1 MSPTSTSSFPQ
12 PVTRPVVVAALLL
25 ALGTGAAAGADELPV
40 SPDLGREAS
49 EAVVQQMDISI
60 APDGATLPAG
70 SGTVEAG
77 ESVYQAQCL
86 VCHGAQGDGADAD
99 MLTGGVGTLATA
111 QPVKTVGSYWPYA
124 TTLFDYIRRAMPH
137 NAPLTLT
144 DDEVYAVTA
153 YLLWTN
159 RIIGRDLVLDAT
171 TLPAV
176 QMPNRQGFVDV
187 WGPPWKRVWHTS
199 GLSVLAVVLLIG
211 AVVATIVLADPLT
224 RRPRLYRVVRGGL
237 LAATL
242 IGLGG
247 WFGVQPGLQEIVDA
261 VLSAT
266 AAGDWR
272 PLLGIP
278 ALVLVAVFTLVAL
291 LLWGRGAFCGW
302 LCPFGALQDFIHR
315 AARLLGVPRYEPP
328 ARVHRSLR
336 FLKYAVLAAIVT
348 VAVFAPAMLDTALAA
363 EPFGTAIGDA
373 FLRPWP
379 YVVWAV
385 ACLAIAVFTER
396 AFCRYLCPFGAALG
410 LGGRLRMLDWL
421 RRHRACGSSCT
432 KCEPICPTRAIRADG
447 TIDHS
452 ECIQCLRCQEAYFDP
467 AFCPEAKP
475 ARTPARATAG
485 GTGAAAALV
494 ATLLITADPAGADM
508 YDPLATR
515 LTPGVIAKTFPGASD
530 VQRPDGSPPVAT
542 VLEGDAVQGW
552 LFSTFETVNP
562 RGYSGEPFDIIVG
575 LDHAGRITGS
585 AVLELHEPMVGPSLI
600 PQTKLEDLFE
610 GLRNLDVRRPVRFT
624 GRGVDGVRGATI
636 SATLTYNAIVLSA
649 RKMARIQGLL
659 GEDENTGPFQLDV
672 DRFEPR
678 SWQELLDWGGV
689 GGGEY
694 SAQDLGIG
702 GEGDEP
708 GETVLS
714 LYAALATPADV
725 GRNLFGGQW
734 FNHHISQIGYGD
746 QLLAVLGSGR
756 ISWRGNAVRRTG
768 QYDRLR
774 LVQGEQSFSFTKSES
789 LTATAVRAD
798 GRPLFSETGL
808 FRIPRKWEFDP
819 LEPWTLELRVPPD
832 QGGGAVDVGYSLPQ
846 ELIGGDPI
854 ALEDAGLRPVQTAY
868 FGLVRTSALDGWR
881 RVWAEHDG
889 AIMGLVLLLMVL
901 SVLVAR
907 PNVISRHRRVHQWV
921 RLAFLVVVIGWL
933 GWVANAQLTIV
944 NVLTYAQAVFTGGWT
959 SFLYEPLIVIIAGY
973 TLVSLVL
980 FGRGVFCG
988 WLCPF
993 GALQELLA
1001 RLARAVRLPTL
1012 AIAETANERLW
1023 ALKYVVLA
1031 VLVGSAL
1038 TLGMGT
1044 TQTVAEVEPFKTAIT
1059 LRFDRSLPYV
1069 MYAGVLL
1076 ALGLFVERFYCRFL
1090 CPLGAAVA
1098 VLGKVRIFGNLA
1110 RRVECGNPCR
1120 LCERACPVQAIPAS
1134 GVINMNECFQ
1144 CLDCQVEYHDDR
1156 RCPPLAQMRRSLA
1169 PGSFAK

>member
-1 MSPTSTSSFPQ
+1 MI
-12 PVTRPVVVAALLL
+12 RPAAFLWPLLL
-25 ALGTGAAAGADELPV
+25 VLAFASPGRAAEAPA
-40 SPDLGREAS
+40 SPDLGREAPD
-49 EAVVQQMDISI
+49 EIVRQMDISVG
-60 APDGATLPAG
+60 PDGATLPAG

-77 ESVYQAQCL
+77 EAVYQAQCL

-99 MLTGGVGTLATA
+99 MLTGGVGTLGTA

-137 NAPLTLT
+137 NAPLSLT
-144 DDEVYAVTA
+144 DDETYAVTA

-159 RIIGRDLVLDAT
+159 RIIDRDLVLDAA
-171 TLPAV
+171 TLPTV
-176 QMPNRQGFVDV
+176 QMPNRQGFVDA

-211 AVVATIVLADPLT
+211 AVTATIVLADPLT

-247 WFGVQPGLQEIVDA
+247 WFGVQPGLQEIADA
-261 VLSAT
+261 VRSAT

-315 AARLLGVPRYEPP
+315 AARLLGVPRYEPS
-328 ARVHRSLR
+328 ARLHGGLR
-336 FLKYAVLAAIVT
+336 LLKYGVLAAIVA
-348 VAVFAPAMLDTALAA
+348 VAVFIPAMLDTALAA

-379 YVVWAV
+379 YVVWAL
-385 ACLAIAVFTER
+385 ACLGIAVFTER

-421 RRHRACGSSCT
+421 RRRRACGTSCS
-432 KCEPICPTRAIRADG
+432 KCEPVCPTRAIRTDG
-447 TIDHS
+447 TINHS

-467 AFCPEAKP
+467 AFCPEVKP
-475 ARTPARATAG
+475 PRRAGRAAARAG
-485 GTGAAAALV
+485 GAAAAVLAGWLV
-494 ATLLITADPAGADM
+494 AADHAHADM
-508 YDPLATR
+508 YDPLSTR
-515 LTPGVIAKTFPGASD
+515 LTPGVVAKTFPGAGD
-530 VQRPDGSPPVAT
+530 VQSPAGSPPVAA
-542 VLEGDAVQGW
+542 VRDGDSVQGW

-659 GEDENTGPFQLDV
+659 GEEEDTGPFQLDV
-672 DRFEPR
+672 DRYEPR
-678 SWQELLDWGGV
+678 SWQDLLDWGGV
-689 GGGEY
+689 VGGEFTT
-694 SAQDLGIG
+694 ADLGIT
-702 GEGDEP
+702 GDTDRPE
-708 GETVLS
+708 ESVLS
-714 LYAALATPADV
+714 FYAALATPAEV

-768 QYDRLR
+768 QYDRIR
-774 LVQGEQSFSFTKSES
+774 LIQGERSFDFTKSES
-789 LTATAVRAD
+789 LTATAVRAE

-808 FRIPRKWEFDP
+808 FRIPREWKFDP
-819 LEPWTLELRVPPD
+819 LEPWTIELRIPPEA
-832 QGGGAVDVGYSLPQ
+832 GGGSVDLAYTLPQ

-868 FGLVRTSALDGWR
+868 FGFVRTSALEGWQ
-881 RVWAEHDG
+881 RVWAEHDE
-889 AIMGLVLLLMVL
+889 AIMGLVLLLTVL
-901 SVLVAR
+901 SVLVGWPDA
-907 PNVISRHRRVHQWV
+907 ISRSRRVHLWA
-921 RLAFLVVVIGWL
+921 RLIFLAVVIGWL

-980 FGRGVFCG
+980 LGRGVFCG

-1001 RLARAVRLPTL
+1001 RLARAIRLPTL
-1012 AIAETANERLW
+1012 PITETANERLW

-1031 VLVGSAL
+1031 VLVGSTL
-1038 TLGMGT
+1038 TQGMGT
-1044 TQTVAEVEPFKTAIT
+1044 TQALAEVEPFKTAIT

-1069 MYAGVLL
+1069 LYAGVLL

-1090 CPLGAAVA
+1090 CPLGAAAA

-1110 RRVECGNPCR
+1110 RRAECGNPCR
-1120 LCERACPVQAIPAS
+1120 LCERACPVQAIEAS
-1134 GVINMNECFQ
+1134 GAINMNECFQ

-1156 RCPPLAQMRRSLA
+1156 RCPPLVRLRRSLA
-1169 PGSFAK
+1169 PGGAPSG

>member
-1 MSPTSTSSFPQ
+1 MI
-12 PVTRPVVVAALLL
+12 RPVAFFRLLL
-25 ALGTGAAAGADELPV
+25 LVLACASPGRAAEPPA
-40 SPDLGREAS
+40 SPDLGREAPD
-49 EAVVQQMDISI
+49 EIVRQMDISI
-60 APDGATLPAG
+60 GPDGATLPTG
-70 SGTVEAG
+70 SGTVEGG
-77 ESVYQAQCL
+77 EAVYQAQCL

-99 MLTGGVGTLATA
+99 MLTGGVGTLGTA

-144 DDEVYAVTA
+144 DDETYAVTA

-159 RIIGRDLVLDAT
+159 RIIDRDLVLDAA

-176 QMPNRQGFVDV
+176 QMPNRQGFVDA

-211 AVVATIVLADPLT
+211 AVTATIVLADPLT

-247 WFGVQPGLQEIVDA
+247 WFGVQPGLQEIADA
-261 VLSAT
+261 ARSAT

-315 AARLLGVPRYEPP
+315 AARLLGVPRYEPS
-328 ARVHRSLR
+328 ARLHGGLR
-336 FLKYAVLAAIVT
+336 YLKYVVLAGIVA
-348 VAVFAPAMLDTALAA
+348 VAVFVPAMLDTALAA

-379 YVVWAV
+379 YVVWAL
-385 ACLAIAVFTER
+385 ACLGIAVFTER

-421 RRHRACGSSCT
+421 RRRRACGTSCS
-432 KCEPICPTRAIRADG
+432 KCEPVCPTRAIRADG

-467 AFCPEAKP
+467 AFCPEVKP
-475 ARTPARATAG
+475 ARRPGRAAARAG
-485 GTGAAAALV
+485 GAAAAVL
-494 ATLLITADPAGADM
+494 AGWLATADRAHADM
-508 YDPLATR
+508 YDPLSTR
-515 LTPGVIAKTFPGASD
+515 LTPGVVAKTFPGAGD
-530 VQRPDGSPPVAT
+530 VQSPAGSPPVAT
-542 VLEGDAVQGW
+542 VRDGDSVQGW

-659 GEDENTGPFQLDV
+659 GEEEDTGPFQLDV
-672 DRFEPR
+672 DRYEPR
-678 SWQELLDWGGV
+678 SWQDLLDWGGV
-689 GGGEY
+689 VGGEFT
-694 SAQDLGIG
+694 AGDLGITDDTDRP
-702 GEGDEP
+702 DES
-708 GETVLS
+708 VLS
-714 LYAALATPADV
+714 FYAALATPAEV

-756 ISWRGNAVRRTG
+756 ISWRGNAFRRTG
-768 QYDRLR
+768 QYDRIR
-774 LVQGEQSFSFTKSES
+774 LIQGERSFDFTKSES
-789 LTATAVRAD
+789 LTATAVRAE
-798 GRPLFSETGL
+798 GRPLFAETGL
-808 FRIPRKWEFDP
+808 FRIPRDWKFDP
-819 LEPWTLELRVPPD
+819 LEPWTVELRVPPEA
-832 QGGGAVDVGYSLPQ
+832 GGGGVDLAYTLPQ
-846 ELIGGDPI
+846 DLIGGDPI

-868 FGLVRTSALDGWR
+868 LGFVRTSALDGWQ
-881 RVWAEHDG
+881 RVWAEHDQ
-889 AIMGLVLLLMVL
+889 AIMGLVMLLAVL
-901 SVLVAR
+901 SVLLAW
-907 PNVISRHRRVHQWV
+907 PDAISRNRRVHQWARFV
-921 RLAFLVVVIGWL
+921 FLAVVIGWL

-944 NVLTYAQAVFTGGWT
+944 NVLTYAQAVVTGGWT

-980 FGRGVFCG
+980 LGRGVFCG

-1012 AIAETANERLW
+1012 PIAETANERLW

-1031 VLVGSAL
+1031 VLVGSTL
-1038 TLGMGT
+1038 TQGMGT
-1044 TQTVAEVEPFKTAIT
+1044 TQALAEVEPFKTAIT

-1069 MYAGVLL
+1069 LYAGVLL

-1110 RRVECGNPCR
+1110 RRSECGNPCR
-1120 LCERACPVQAIPAS
+1120 LCERACPVQAIHAS
-1134 GVINMNECFQ
+1134 GTINMNECFQ
-1144 CLDCQVEYHDDR
+1144 CLDCQVEYHDHR
-1156 RCPPLAQMRRSLA
+1156 RCPPLVRLRRSLT
-1169 PGSFAK
+1169 PGSVPSG

>member
-1 MSPTSTSSFPQ
+1 MI
-12 PVTRPVVVAALLL
+12 RHVAFFRLLL
-25 ALGTGAAAGADELPV
+25 LVLACASPGRAAEAPA
-40 SPDLGREAS
+40 SPDLGREAPD
-49 EAVVQQMDISI
+49 EIVRQMDISVG
-60 APDGATLPAG
+60 PDGATLPAG
-70 SGTVEAG
+70 SGTVEDG
-77 ESVYQAQCL
+77 EAVYQAQCL

-99 MLTGGVGTLATA
+99 MLTGGVGTLGTA

-144 DDEVYAVTA
+144 DDETYAVTA

-159 RIIGRDLVLDAT
+159 RIIDRDLVLDAA

-176 QMPNRQGFVDV
+176 QMPNRQGFVDA

-211 AVVATIVLADPLT
+211 AVTATIVLADPLT

-247 WFGVQPGLQEIVDA
+247 WFGVQPGLQEIADA
-261 VLSAT
+261 VRSAT

-315 AARLLGVPRYEPP
+315 AARLLGVPRYEPS
-328 ARVHRSLR
+328 ARLHGGLR
-336 FLKYAVLAAIVT
+336 YLKYAVLAGIVT

-379 YVVWAV
+379 YVVWAL
-385 ACLAIAVFTER
+385 ACLGIAVFTER

-421 RRHRACGSSCT
+421 RRRRACGTSCS

-467 AFCPEAKP
+467 AFCPEVKP
-475 ARTPARATAG
+475 PRRAGRATARAG
-485 GTGAAAALV
+485 GAAAAIL
-494 ATLLITADPAGADM
+494 AGWLATADRAHADM
-508 YDPLATR
+508 YDPLSTR
-515 LTPGVIAKTFPGASD
+515 LTPGVVAKTFPGAGD
-530 VQRPDGSPPVAT
+530 VQSPAGSPPAAT
-542 VLEGDAVQGW
+542 VRDGDSVQGW

-649 RKMARIQGLL
+649 RKMARIHGLL
-659 GEDENTGPFQLDV
+659 GEEEDTGPFQLDV
-672 DRFEPR
+672 DRYEPR
-678 SWQELLDWGGV
+678 SWQDLLDWGGV
-689 GGGEY
+689 VGGEFT
-694 SAQDLGIG
+694 AGDLGITDDTDRPG
-702 GEGDEP
+702 GS
-708 GETVLS
+708 VLS
-714 LYAALATPADV
+714 FYAALATPAEV

-756 ISWRGNAVRRTG
+756 ISWRGNAFRRTG
-768 QYDRLR
+768 QYDRIR
-774 LVQGEQSFSFTKSES
+774 LIQGERSFDFTKSES
-789 LTATAVRAD
+789 LTATAVRAE
-798 GRPLFSETGL
+798 GRPLFAETGL
-808 FRIPRKWEFDP
+808 FRIPREWKFDP
-819 LEPWTLELRVPPD
+819 LEPWTIELRVPPEA
-832 QGGGAVDVGYSLPQ
+832 GGGSVDLAYTLPQ

-868 FGLVRTSALDGWR
+868 LGYVRTSALDGWQ
-881 RVWAEHDG
+881 RVWAEHDE
-889 AIMGLVLLLMVL
+889 AIMGLALLLAVL
-901 SVLVAR
+901 SVLLAW
-907 PNVISRHRRVHQWV
+907 PDAISRNRRVHQWA
-921 RLAFLVVVIGWL
+921 RLVFLAVVIGWL

-944 NVLTYAQAVFTGGWT
+944 NVLTYAQAVVTGGWT

-980 FGRGVFCG
+980 LGRGVFCG

-1001 RLARAVRLPTL
+1001 RLARAVRLPAL
-1012 AIAETANERLW
+1012 PIAETANERLW

-1031 VLVGSAL
+1031 VLVGSTL
-1038 TLGMGT
+1038 TQGMGT
-1044 TQTVAEVEPFKTAIT
+1044 TQALAEVEPFKTAIT

-1069 MYAGVLL
+1069 LYAGVLL

-1110 RRVECGNPCR
+1110 RRTECGNPCR
-1120 LCERACPVQAIPAS
+1120 LCERACPVQAIHAS
-1134 GVINMNECFQ
+1134 GTINMNECFQ

-1156 RCPPLAQMRRSLA
+1156 RCPPLVRLRRSLT
-1169 PGSFAK
+1169 PGSVPSG